1 MLNWQNLLGS
11 GMDTKDRQIVRLLQ
25 QDGRLTNQE
34 LSERVGLS
42 PSPCL
47 RRVRLLEQAGVIQG
61 YGAIVDQ
68 QRYGLPVTA
77 FIRVRLERHARDL
90 VQQFEEAIRQLDEVM
105 DCHLL
110 TGDADYL
117 LRVIVADLEAYERF
131 IRRKMHAIAGI
142 TSLDTTFAYGVVKS
156 SRTFPVD

>member
-1 MLNWQNLLGS
+1 
-11 GMDTKDRQIVRLLQ
+11 MDTKDRQIVRLLQ
-25 QDGRLTNQE
+25 QDGRLTNQD
-34 LSERVGLS
+34 LAERVGLS

-90 VQQFEEAIRQLDEVM
+90 VQQFEETIRQLDEVM

-142 TSLDTTFAYGVVKS
+142 ASLDTTFAYGVVKS
-156 SRTFPVD
+156 TRTFPAD

>member
-1 MLNWQNLLGS
+1 MLRS
-11 GMDTKDRQIVRLLQ
+11 GMDAKDRQIVRLLQ
-25 QDGRLTNQE
+25 QDGRLTNQD
-34 LSERVGLS
+34 LAERVGLS

-142 TSLDTTFAYGVVKS
+142 ASLDTTFAYGVVKS
-156 SRTFPVD
+156 SRTFPAD

>member
-1 MLNWQNLLGS
+1 MLNWQNLLRS

-142 TSLDTTFAYGVVKS
+142 ASLDTTFAYGVVKS
-156 SRTFPVD
+156 SRTFPAD

>member
-1 MLNWQNLLGS
+1 MLDWQNLLTK

-25 QDGRLTNQE
+25 QDGRLTNQD
-34 LSERVGLS
+34 LAERVGLS

-117 LRVIVADLEAYERF
+117 LRVIVADLESY
-131 IRRKMHAIAGI
+131 
-142 TSLDTTFAYGVVKS
+142 
-156 SRTFPVD
+156 

>member
-1 MLNWQNLLGS
+1 MLSS

-25 QDGRLTNQE
+25 QDGRLTNQD
-34 LSERVGLS
+34 LAERVGLS

-117 LRVIVADLEAYERF
+117 LRVIVADLESYERF

-142 TSLDTTFAYGVVKS
+142 ASLDTTFAYGVVKS
-156 SRTFPVD
+156 SRTFPAD

>member
-1 MLNWQNLLGS
+1 MPNWENLLRS

-90 VQQFEEAIRQLDEVM
+90 VRQFEEAIRQLDEVM

-142 TSLDTTFAYGVVKS
+142 ASLDTTFAYGVVKS
-156 SRTFPVD
+156 SRTFPAD

>member
-1 MLNWQNLLGS
+1 MLDWQNLLIK

-25 QDGRLTNQE
+25 QDGRLTNQD
-34 LSERVGLS
+34 LAERVGLS

-117 LRVIVADLEAYERF
+117 LRVIVADLESYERF

-142 TSLDTTFAYGVVKS
+142 ASLDTTFAYGVVKS
-156 SRTFPVD
+156 SRTFPAD

>member
-1 MLNWQNLLGS
+1 MPNWQNLLRS

-142 TSLDTTFAYGVVKS
+142 ASLDTTFAYGVVKS

>member
-1 MLNWQNLLGS
+1 
-11 GMDTKDRQIVRLLQ
+11 MDTKDRQIVRLLQ
-25 QDGRLTNQE
+25 QDGRLTNQD
-34 LSERVGLS
+34 LAERVGLS

-117 LRVIVADLEAYERF
+117 LRVIVADLESYERF

-142 TSLDTTFAYGVVKS
+142 ASLDTTFAYGVVKS
-156 SRTFPVD
+156 SRTCPAD

>member
-1 MLNWQNLLGS
+1 
-11 GMDTKDRQIVRLLQ
+11 MDTKGRQIVRLLQ
-25 QDGRLTNQE
+25 QDGRLTNQD
-34 LSERVGLS
+34 LAERVGLS

-117 LRVIVADLEAYERF
+117 LRVIVADLESYERF

-142 TSLDTTFAYGVVKS
+142 ASLDTTFAYGVVKS
-156 SRTFPVD
+156 SRTFPAD

>member
-1 MLNWQNLLGS
+1 MLDWQNLLTK

-25 QDGRLTNQE
+25 QDGRLTNQD
-34 LSERVGLS
+34 LAERVGLS

-117 LRVIVADLEAYERF
+117 LRVIVADLESYERF

-142 TSLDTTFAYGVVKS
+142 ASLDTTFAYGVVKS
-156 SRTFPVD
+156 SRTFPAD

>member
-1 MLNWQNLLGS
+1 
-11 GMDTKDRQIVRLLQ
+11 MDTKDRQIVRLLQ
-25 QDGRLTNQE
+25 QDGRLTNQD
-34 LSERVGLS
+34 LAERVGLS

-117 LRVIVADLEAYERF
+117 LRVVVADLEAYERF
-131 IRRKMHAIAGI
+131 IRRKMHAITGI
-142 TSLDTTFAYGVVKS
+142 ASLDTTFAYGVVKS
-156 SRTFPVD
+156 SRTFPAD

>member
-1 MLNWQNLLGS
+1 
-11 GMDTKDRQIVRLLQ
+11 MDTKDRQIVRLLQ
-25 QDGRLTNQE
+25 QDGRLTNQD
-34 LSERVGLS
+34 LAERVGLS

-117 LRVIVADLEAYERF
+117 LRVVVADLESYERF
-131 IRRKMHAIAGI
+131 IRRKMHAITGI
-142 TSLDTTFAYGVVKS
+142 ASLDTTFAYGVVKS
-156 SRTFPVD
+156 SRTFPAD

>member
-1 MLNWQNLLGS
+1 VLDWQNLLTK

-25 QDGRLTNQE
+25 QDGRLTNQD
-34 LSERVGLS
+34 LAERVGLS

-117 LRVIVADLEAYERF
+117 LRVIVADLESYERF

-142 TSLDTTFAYGVVKS
+142 ASLDTTFAYGVVKS
-156 SRTFPVD
+156 SRTFPAD

>member
-1 MLNWQNLLGS
+1 
-11 GMDTKDRQIVRLLQ
+11 MDTKDRQIVRLLQ
-25 QDGRLTNQE
+25 QDGRLTNQD
-34 LSERVGLS
+34 LAERVGLS

-142 TSLDTTFAYGVVKS
+142 ASLDTTFAYGVVKS
-156 SRTFPVD
+156 SRTFPTD

>member
-1 MLNWQNLLGS
+1 
-11 GMDTKDRQIVRLLQ
+11 MDAKDRHIVRLLQ
-25 QDGRLTNQE
+25 DDGRLTNQE
-34 LSERVGLS
+34 LAERVSLS

-47 RRVRLLEQAGVIQG
+47 RRVRQLEQAGVIQG
-61 YGAIVDQ
+61 YAAIVDQ
-68 QRYGLPVTA
+68 RLYGLPVTA

-90 VQQFEEAIRQLDEVM
+90 VQQFEDAVRQLDEVM

-117 LRVIVADLEAYERF
+117 LRVIVADLEAYETF

-142 TSLDTTFAYGVVKS
+142 ASLDTTFAYGSVKT
-156 SRTFPVD
+156 SRTFPRP

>member
-1 MLNWQNLLGS
+1 MLNWQNLLRS

-142 TSLDTTFAYGVVKS
+142 ASLDTTFAYGVVKS

>member
-1 MLNWQNLLGS
+1 MLNWQKLLRS

-142 TSLDTTFAYGVVKS
+142 ASLDTTFAYGVVKS
-156 SRTFPVD
+156 SRTFSVD

>member
-1 MLNWQNLLGS
+1 
-11 GMDTKDRQIVRLLQ
+11 MDTKDRHIVRLLQ
-25 QDGRLTNQE
+25 QDGRLTNQD
-34 LSERVGLS
+34 LAERVGLS

-142 TSLDTTFAYGVVKS
+142 ASLDTTFAYGVVKS
-156 SRTFPVD
+156 TRTFPAD

>member
-1 MLNWQNLLGS
+1 MLDWQNLLTK

-25 QDGRLTNQE
+25 QDGRLTTQD
-34 LSERVGLS
+34 LAERVGLS

-117 LRVIVADLEAYERF
+117 LRVIVADLESYERF

-142 TSLDTTFAYGVVKS
+142 ASLDTTFAYGVVKS
-156 SRTFPVD
+156 SRTFPAD

>member
-1 MLNWQNLLGS
+1 VLDWQDLLTK

-25 QDGRLTNQE
+25 QDGRLTNQD
-34 LSERVGLS
+34 LAERVGLS

-117 LRVIVADLEAYERF
+117 LRVIVADLESYERF

-142 TSLDTTFAYGVVKS
+142 ASLDTTFAYGVVKS
-156 SRTFPVD
+156 SRTFPAD

>member
-1 MLNWQNLLGS
+1 MLNWQNLLKS

-25 QDGRLTNQE
+25 QDGRLTNQD
-34 LSERVGLS
+34 LAERVGLS

-142 TSLDTTFAYGVVKS
+142 ASLDTTFAYGVVKS
-156 SRTFPVD
+156 SRTFPAD